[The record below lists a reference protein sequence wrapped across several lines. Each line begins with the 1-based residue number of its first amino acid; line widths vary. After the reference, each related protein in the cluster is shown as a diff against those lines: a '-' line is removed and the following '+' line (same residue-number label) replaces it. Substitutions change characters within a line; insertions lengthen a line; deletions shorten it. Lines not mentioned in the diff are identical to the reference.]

1 VPEPYEVR
9 VPVDPVE
16 MLETLH
22 DAPDRVYVWIARQDA
37 TDDQI
42 ASITESIGQR
52 EPKAL
57 HVVCRDIAEI
67 RKLSPEDIRKYLTRS
82 SSGQRRADGSNRA
95 RHQGRRRRALNGAG
109 TPQALDLSQS
119 IFYNPGRGVPRYEDL
134 YTIRRFARSHT
145 VSIPMTAIK
154 GQVTTTEWSVV
165 PTVDKPTASTSP
177 PATL

>member
-1 VPEPYEVR
+1 MTTIRQQLIETLARLLRVEPPARLVPEPYEVR

-67 RKLSPEDIRKYLTRS
+67 RKLSLEDIRKYLAPIVK
-82 SSGQRRADGSNRA
+82 RAEE
-95 RHQGRRRRALNGAG
+95 AG
-109 TPQALDLSQS
+109 WQ
-119 IFYNPGRGVPRYEDL
+119 
-134 YTIRRFARSHT
+134 
-145 VSIPMTAIK
+145 
-154 GQVTTTEWSVV
+154 
-165 PTVDKPTASTSP
+165 
-177 PATL
+177 

>member
-1 VPEPYEVR
+1 MTIRQQFITTLARLLRVEPLVRIVPEPYEVR

-22 DAPDRVYVWIARQDA
+22 DDPGRVYVWIARQGT

-67 RKLSPEDIRKYLTRS
+67 RKLSPEDIRKYLAPIVK
-82 SSGQRRADGSNRA
+82 RAEEGGW
-95 RHQGRRRRALNGAG
+95 Q
-109 TPQALDLSQS
+109 
-119 IFYNPGRGVPRYEDL
+119 
-134 YTIRRFARSHT
+134 
-145 VSIPMTAIK
+145 
-154 GQVTTTEWSVV
+154 
-165 PTVDKPTASTSP
+165 
-177 PATL
+177 

>member
-1 VPEPYEVR
+1 MAIRQQLIETLARLLRVEPPARLVPEPYEVR

-16 MLETLH
+16 YVETLH

-67 RKLSPEDIRKYLTRS
+67 RKLSPEDIRKYLAPIVK
-82 SSGQRRADGSNRA
+82 RAEEVGW
-95 RHQGRRRRALNGAG
+95 Q
-109 TPQALDLSQS
+109 
-119 IFYNPGRGVPRYEDL
+119 
-134 YTIRRFARSHT
+134 
-145 VSIPMTAIK
+145 
-154 GQVTTTEWSVV
+154 
-165 PTVDKPTASTSP
+165 
-177 PATL
+177 